1 MSASARVQ
9 LGCLWCLPVALV
21 MVFGGVALAGFL
33 PPPSPST
40 SANEI
45 QRLFLDN
52 AIRIRVGII
61 LAMIGVTLSGPFVA
75 AISVQMKRVEGPE
88 SPLAYTQLLAGL
100 IANMLGVI
108 PFMFLVIAAFRADR
122 SAELVLLLND
132 ASWLMNLGVIYP
144 TFLEVAA
151 VAVCAFLDKEEMVF
165 PRWYAWLSVWV
176 PFVFTAELLVFFFK
190 SGPFAFNGAICF
202 WTELG
207 VLCLWLLV
215 TLFVL
220 RKAIL
225 SREQAQA
232 SHGLARASLAGASAG

>member
-1 MSASARVQ
+1 MSMSARVQ

-21 MVFGGVALAGFL
+21 MIFGGVALAGFL

-40 SANEI
+40 SASEI
-45 QRLFLDN
+45 QRLFLEN
-52 AIRIRVGII
+52 ATRIRVGII
-61 LAMIGVTLSGPFVA
+61 LAMIGATLSGPFVA
-75 AISVQMKRVEGPE
+75 AISVQMRRVEGSE

-122 SAELVLLLND
+122 SPELVLLLND
-132 ASWLMNLGVIYP
+132 ASWLMNIGIVYP
-144 TFLEVAA
+144 TALEILA
-151 VAVCAFLDKEEMVF
+151 VAVCAFIDKQEIVF
-165 PRWYAWLSVWV
+165 PRWYAWLSLWV
-176 PFVFTAELLVFFFK
+176 PFVFTADLLVFFFK

-202 WTELG
+202 WTALG
-207 VLCLWLLV
+207 VLCLWLLT

-225 SREQAQA
+225 SREREQAP
-232 SHGLARASLAGASAG
+232 HGLVRPALAGASTG